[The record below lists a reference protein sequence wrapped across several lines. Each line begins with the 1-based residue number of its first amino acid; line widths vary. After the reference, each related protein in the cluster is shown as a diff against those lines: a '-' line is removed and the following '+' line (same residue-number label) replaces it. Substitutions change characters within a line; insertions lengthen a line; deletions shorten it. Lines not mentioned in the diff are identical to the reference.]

1 MSIIDRTRILI
12 PRLISEGIIT
22 SQKDLAYKMGYN
34 QDSTLSAILGGSKKL
49 PQNFVKKLCDVAPR
63 LNRDWIELGEG
74 AMFKGE
80 EPVPTDMIMMSR
92 EVFDLIRSQQD
103 TISSQQRTI
112 EVMAK
117 RGSDVPLAEPAT
129 YADAE

>member
-12 PRLISEGIIT
+12 PRLISEGVIT
-22 SQKDLAYKMGYN
+22 SQKDLAYKMGYK

-49 PQNFVKKLCDVAPR
+49 PQNFVKKLCDIVPR

-103 TISSQQRTI
+103 TMASQQRTI
-112 EVMAK
+112 EVLTKGGEGAH
-117 RGSDVPLAEPAT
+117 LAEPAIC
-129 YADAE
+129 ADAK